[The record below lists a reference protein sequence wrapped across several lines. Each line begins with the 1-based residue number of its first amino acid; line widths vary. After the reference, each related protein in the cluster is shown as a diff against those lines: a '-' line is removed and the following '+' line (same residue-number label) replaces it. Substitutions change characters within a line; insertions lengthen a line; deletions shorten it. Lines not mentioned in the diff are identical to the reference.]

1 MFGCIGVYPSAR
13 AGDQHHLLRRQLSER
28 GDLVPLAQAFPGAL
42 RRPTRE
48 DRQGSRSR
56 LFKRLGAH
64 RGLRERE
71 RGRYRVG
78 EGVPAGS
85 PVLVDLNACAEGL
98 NDKTL
103 EDIQST
109 RCFTIFS
116 GRLPCPEPKL
126 SVF

>member
-1 MFGCIGVYPSAR
+1 VSTQAR
-13 AGDQHHLLRRQLSER
+13 APEINTTYS
-28 GDLVPLAQAFPGAL
+28 V
-42 RRPTRE
+42 
-48 DRQGSRSR
+48 GSRASAATSSR
-56 LFKRLGAH
+56 WHQRFLARSAAQRAKIVREVEAVFKRLGAH

-78 EGVPAGS
+78 EGVAAGS

-109 RCFTIFS
+109 RCFIIFS